1 MTDASPKTRSVLDY
15 VLLVI
20 PWKNIQ
26 DGTNGVM
33 DITLMM
39 VRHSICG
46 SGTLGDRHISVAM
59 GDYNNDR
66 YLDILM
72 AISVNLTGDNNDYQP
87 HTYKVTWKLV
97 LLILNCLKVVS
108 RSVEK
113 TITPTMESSNVHSIA
128 CEAW

>member
-1 MTDASPKTRSVLDY
+1 MEKHSGWDKWSYGYHSK
-15 VLLVI
+15 I
-20 PWKNIQ
+20 HHH
-26 DGTNGVM
+26 
-33 DITLMM
+33 LMM

-87 HTYKVTWKLV
+87 HTYEVAWKLV